1 MTTLD
6 FGKPIISAITE
17 HNSELA
23 LPLSGGAWSWNSSLF
38 RHSLYPENLDCLELG
53 CTIISRIIPES
64 DSFTAPDKFVCS
76 AIRSKPE
83 FFGDVIN
90 EGNIRLL
97 LLLKQIVYH
106 VVQVVLSIIVYN
118 LNIISAIEDSKSAE
132 LVQLESGIKSIKVQ
146 V

>member
-23 LPLSGGAWSWNSSLF
+23 LPLSGGACTWNSSLF
-38 RHSLYPENLDCLELG
+38 LHLLYPEKPDCLELG
-53 CTIISRIIPES
+53 WTIISRIIPEP
-64 DSFTAPDKFVCS
+64 DSFIASDKLICS

-90 EGNIRLL
+90 EANIRLL
-97 LLLKQIVYH
+97 LLIKQNVFH
-106 VVQVVLSIIVYN
+106 VVRVVSSMIVYN
-118 LNIISAIEDSKSAE
+118 LNIISAIEVSKT
-132 LVQLESGIKSIKVQ
+132 L
-146 V
+146 